1 MNNEIAQT
9 LGYYIKSKG
18 EQDSNQPGVAMLLNE
33 HEIIRRTL

>member
-18 EQDSNQPGVAMLLNE
+18 EQDSNLAMLLNE
-33 HEIIRRTL
+33 HEIIRTL